1 MAMLISVAAPR
12 FWWRTTPEQ
21 ALRWVPR
28 DPDAED
34 GGQRHPDR
42 DVQRWA
48 LIASTVAQVGDSLAA
63 GAWSVDPE
71 LEDRGLVE
79 LDSYPGE
86 LTRTEQRIVSAWF
99 RSSEAVQFDPWF
111 EPLTNGRHRLWATMP
126 HFGAAL
132 IPIQG
137 DALGYANPA
146 NAEVLGETWPDLYAM
161 HVEELDSLEW
171 FDTADPLNAS
181 FRTSLVT
188 AASGEFPSPVD
199 PAPSTPW
206 RSPVDRV
213 PSELRPSPPSKR
225 PWWRFWS

>member
-1 MAMLISVAAPR
+1 
-12 FWWRTTPEQ
+12 
-21 ALRWVPR
+21 
-28 DPDAED
+28 
-34 GGQRHPDR
+34 
-42 DVQRWA
+42 
-48 LIASTVAQVGDSLAA
+48 
-63 GAWSVDPE
+63 
-71 LEDRGLVE
+71 
-79 LDSYPGE
+79 
-86 LTRTEQRIVSAWF
+86 
-99 RSSEAVQFDPWF
+99 
-111 EPLTNGRHRLWATMP
+111 MP